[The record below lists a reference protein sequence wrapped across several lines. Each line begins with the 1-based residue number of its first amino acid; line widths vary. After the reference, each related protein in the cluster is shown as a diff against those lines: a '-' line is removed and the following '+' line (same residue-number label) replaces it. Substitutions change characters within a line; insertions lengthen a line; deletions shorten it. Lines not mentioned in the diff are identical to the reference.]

1 MRHDLYPLLQS
12 AYHKFHSKEKVLLK
26 VQNAILLSMD
36 RQHVTLL
43 VLLDFSA
50 AFDTIDRIFW
60 ISWCLALGLLAVL
73 LNGFPCILTTEP
85 NWEGVFQTVC
95 HNHRGV
101 PQGSCLGPLILTTY
115 ASKLLEVL
123 WGHLP
128 DVHAYADDTQLYLSF
143 KPNSD
148 VNQYDT
154 NAATELY
161 VKAICNWI
169 LAEKLNLNDD
179 NTELFW

>member
-1 MRHDLYPLLQS
+1 MISILFFNQPTTNFTAKKKYCSRSKMPFFLVWINNMWLL
-12 AYHKFHSKEKVLLK
+12 
-26 VQNAILLSMD
+26 M
-36 RQHVTLL
+36 
-43 VLLDFSA
+43 LLDLSA
-50 AFDTIDRIFW
+50 AFDTIDHNIFW

-73 LNGFPCILTTEP
+73 SNGFPFILTTEP

-95 HNHRGV
+95 HYHRGV
-101 PQGSCLGPLILTTY
+101 SQGSCLGPLTLTTY
-115 ASKLLEVL
+115 ASKLFEVL

-148 VNQYDT
+148 VNQHDT
-154 NAATELY
+154 ITPTELY